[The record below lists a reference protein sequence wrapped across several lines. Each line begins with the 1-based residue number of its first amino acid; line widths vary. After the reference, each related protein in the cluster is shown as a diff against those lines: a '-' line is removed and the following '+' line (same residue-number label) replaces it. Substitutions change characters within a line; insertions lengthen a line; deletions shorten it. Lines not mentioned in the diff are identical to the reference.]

1 MKISKEQFQKAIESL
16 KKEKNAGKK
25 KRKTRVSKKEISLLI
40 EILKNLPESTIRHL
54 NYQKIKE
61 ELKKVTS
68 EDVAEKVIIREIVDN
83 LMKDK

>member
-16 KKEKNAGKK
+16 KKEKNEGKK

-68 EDVAEKVIIREIVDN
+68 EDVAEKVIIREIVDK